1 MFQTICL
8 MGIAVDWVSIPY
20 CTLLTLNTLR
30 CLISNHGSNKCLFT
44 NVFAKNIYIHLWCE
58 EAVYRAPIHIV
69 TDDRQTDRQMQH
81 CSNSVTILKNWF
93 NKVMSFCLRFVKNI
107 ILTVNRLN
115 SKQVKQNWTC
125 LSCSTFRN
133 HALNFSD
140 CIHHHIIKEL
150 SSFRGN

>member
-1 MFQTICL
+1 MF
-8 MGIAVDWVSIPY
+8 VYKRV
-20 CTLLTLNTLR
+20 
-30 CLISNHGSNKCLFT
+30 
-44 NVFAKNIYIHLWCE
+44 CE
-58 EAVYRAPIHIV
+58 EYLYTSVVRRGCVQGPDTYCYR
-69 TDDRQTDRQMQH
+69 RQTDRQMQH

-133 HALNFSD
+133 HALNF
-140 CIHHHIIKEL
+140 
-150 SSFRGN
+150 